1 MLAHSLHV
9 ELQISTN
16 VSQTMVAVNR
26 IVTTMKVL
34 LNAVVTLVFP

>member
-1 MLAHSLHV
+1 MLAQSLHV

-34 LNAVVTLVFP
+34 LNAVVTLDFP

>member
-1 MLAHSLHV
+1 MLAQSLHV

-34 LNAVVTLVFP
+34 LNAVVTLDIP